1 MLDFESLYKT
11 YYMKIYSYVMT
22 IVKDSSSAEEI
33 TQKTFFK
40 ALNARGSQKYRGNSG
55 EYTWLAS
62 IARNLAMDQF
72 RAQRRRGSMPEQ
84 EPADPDASSDI
95 RTEEKDT
102 VLQIHLLLHEMK
114 EPYKEVFQL
123 RVFGE
128 LSFREIG
135 KVFSRTENWA
145 RVTYHRARLKLQEQM
160 EQIDREDEDR
170 NEGK

>member
-22 IVKDSSSAEEI
+22 IVKESSSAEEI

-72 RAQRRRGSMPEQ
+72 RAQRRRGSMP
-84 EPADPDASSDI
+84 
-95 RTEEKDT
+95 
-102 VLQIHLLLHEMK
+102 
-114 EPYKEVFQL
+114 
-123 RVFGE
+123 
-128 LSFREIG
+128 
-135 KVFSRTENWA
+135 
-145 RVTYHRARLKLQEQM
+145 
-160 EQIDREDEDR
+160 
-170 NEGK
+170 

>member
-1 MLDFESLYKT
+1 
-11 YYMKIYSYVMT
+11 MKIYSYVMT

-33 TQKTFFK
+33 SQKTFFK
-40 ALNARGSQKYRGNSG
+40 ALNSRGSQKYRGDSS

-72 RAQRRRGSMPEQ
+72 RAQARWGRMPEQ
-84 EPADPDASSDI
+84 EPADPDASSDT

-102 VLQIHLLLHEMK
+102 ALQIHLLLHQMK

-128 LSFREIG
+128 LSFKEIG
-135 KVFSRTENWA
+135 MIFSKTENWA
-145 RVTYHRARLKLQEQM
+145 RVTYHRAKLKLQEQM
-160 EQIDREDEDR
+160 DHMDREDED
-170 NEGK
+170 KK